1 MSLRNASSGF
11 CASLAL
17 AGFAALAAAPAQ
29 AQEVDEITVMGSI
42 GPDGQPQT
50 LSRAVSFAD
59 LDLATDAGADELRVR
74 IRATA
79 RDLCRQLG
87 ETGGAGVTPSC
98 VDQAT
103 RNALNDARLVIA
115 AARSPAALAARS
127 APPPYVAPVGEVASA
142 ADETAADVSA
152 TVPAVPAET
161 TYTTTTITN
170 GPVPDTPENRARFG
184 GPLSNA
190 GQRTTP
196 AGN

>member
-1 MSLRNASSGF
+1 MALRNPSIGGL

-17 AGFAALAAAPAQ
+17 AGFTAIAAAPAL
-29 AQEVDEITVMGSI
+29 AQEVDEITVVGSMGR
-42 GPDGQPQT
+42 DGRPET
-50 LSRAVSFAD
+50 LSRTVSFSD
-59 LDLATDAGADELRVR
+59 LDLATDAGADELRGR

-87 ETGGAGVTPSC
+87 ETGGSGVTPSC
-98 VDQAT
+98 VDLAT
-103 RNALNDARLVIA
+103 RNALGDARVVIA
-115 AARSPAALAARS
+115 QARSPGALAARS
-127 APPPYVAPVGEVASA
+127 APAPYVAPVGEVASA

-152 TVPAVPAET
+152 TVPVET

-170 GPVPDTPENRARFG
+170 GPVPDTAANRARFG